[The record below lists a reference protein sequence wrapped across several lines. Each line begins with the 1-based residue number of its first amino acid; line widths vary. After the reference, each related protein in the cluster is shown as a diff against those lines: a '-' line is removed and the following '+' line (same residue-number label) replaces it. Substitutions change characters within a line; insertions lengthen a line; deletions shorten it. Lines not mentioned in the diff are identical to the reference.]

1 MTMGEGSPS
10 ARIMLVGESW
20 GSEEERLGLPFQG
33 ASGQELNRL
42 LAEAGIMRSECY
54 TTNLVNA
61 RPPFNDLER
70 WVAFKKKD
78 IQPDMLPFR
87 DAWIK
92 PNVLEG
98 YKSLCR
104 EIDLVRPNVVVALG
118 NYAMWA
124 LTGAK
129 GIMKWRGSQLTVQ
142 APPIHG
148 VPLEHRPKLIP
159 TVHPAYVLRDS
170 SFWSMAVLDLKR
182 VARER
187 NTEEYANVPKW
198 NFIVRP
204 SYETV
209 VRTLCELIAKVES
222 GELE

>member
-20 GSEEERLGLPFQG
+20 GSEEERTGLPFQG

-92 PNVLEG
+92 PIVRDGL
-98 YKSLCR
+98 KSLLV
-104 EIDLVRPNVVVALG
+104 EIELVKPNILVALG
-118 NYAMWA
+118 NYSMWA
-124 LTGAK
+124 LTGAR
-129 GIMKWRGSQLTVQ
+129 GILKWRGSQLHVDTDEV
-142 APPIHG
+142 
-148 VPLEHRPKLIP
+148 R
-159 TVHPAYVLRDS
+159 
-170 SFWSMAVLDLKR
+170 
-182 VARER
+182 
-187 NTEEYANVPKW
+187 KW
-198 NFIVRP
+198 L
-204 SYETV
+204 T
-209 VRTLCELIAKVES
+209 
-222 GELE
+222 